1 VFVSVSDSDSKV
13 VSIGFTVPK
22 DVVVKRSNGVIVSSV
37 SVDIV
42 IVVTLSVVAAVL
54 SSWVTFMESSRID
67 GVDIE
72 ISVVSVSIWD
82 EAVSVVFE
90 SKSDVSSTLSI
101 GKTGDVLM
109 M

>member
-1 VFVSVSDSDSKV
+1 
-13 VSIGFTVPK
+13 
-22 DVVVKRSNGVIVSSV
+22 
-37 SVDIV
+37 
-42 IVVTLSVVAAVL
+42 
-54 SSWVTFMESSRID
+54 MESSRID

-72 ISVVSVSIWD
+72 ISVVSVSIWE